1 VEGAMENQADDLVV
15 EHDPASG
22 EFRVDVNGQVGKLVY
37 RRDGDT
43 ISLLHT
49 EVPEEFEGQ
58 GIAGRLAHAGLEFA
72 RAEHLTVVPICPFV
86 AAYIRRHS
94 EYQPLVRHR

>member
-1 VEGAMENQADDLVV
+1 MEPQADDLVV
-15 EHDPASG
+15 EHDPTSR
-22 EFRVDVNGQVGKLVY
+22 EFRVDVNGMVGRLVY

-43 ISLLHT
+43 ISFLHT

-72 RAEHLTVVPICPFV
+72 RAEHLKVVPICPFV
-86 AAYIRRHS
+86 AAYIRRHP
-94 EYQPLVRHR
+94 EYQSLVRHR